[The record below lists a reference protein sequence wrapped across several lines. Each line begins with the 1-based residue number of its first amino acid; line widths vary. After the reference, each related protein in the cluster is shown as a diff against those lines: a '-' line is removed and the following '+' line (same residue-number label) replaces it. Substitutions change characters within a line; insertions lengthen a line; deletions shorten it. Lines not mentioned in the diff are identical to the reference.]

1 MNTLTTGKLLAA
13 ALIVSA
19 VAGCATESSRAI
31 AVPVAAGLG
40 VTVRTS
46 VGMPAGVRLL
56 ETPALPPLPHIGL
69 SLLQSEAQLKPVA
82 QRLREIVLEAVAP
95 ALS

>member
-1 MNTLTTGKLLAA
+1 M
-13 ALIVSA
+13 
-19 VAGCATESSRAI
+19 
-31 AVPVAAGLG
+31 
-40 VTVRTS
+40 RTS

-56 ETPALPPLPHIGL
+56 EPSALPPLPHIGL

-95 ALS
+95 ALAT